1 MAGISGHRNCLALA
15 AACQPAGRTAS
26 VAGYRGGGPMKLFD
40 MIRNG
45 MRTEQRAADPSW
57 NALANGGAMSASG
70 QPVDS
75 STAERIAAV
84 YAFVAALS
92 ESKST
97 LPMHVSMRTE
107 DGNHQ
112 RGNDHALAPVRSE
125 ERRVR

>member
-70 QPVDS
+70 QHVDS
-75 STAERIAAV
+75 RTAESIAAV
-84 YAFVAALS
+84 YACVAALS
-92 ESKST
+92 EFTSP
-97 LPMHVSMRTE
+97 LPTHVYMRTE
-107 DGNHQ
+107 HGTPQ
-112 RGNDHALAPVRSE
+112 RVPAHTLPPD
-125 ERRVR
+125 